1 MLKQLTLENWKSFR
15 HAVLP
20 IDPLTILIG
29 TNASGK
35 SNALEALEFLKRT
48 VLGKGFEAALAGDIT
63 LPPIRGSVEWATL
76 KPEPYFRL
84 QVLVQGENETTD
96 YLYNLM
102 LRTVNIVE
110 LWSESIVKIK
120 RKNNHESQDELVLF
134 ITEEIP
140 GNNPGIFVEIYHP
153 EHPEKKGKIYQQFR
167 RSKSILSQVKAVAL
181 AEEIVQGI
189 RLVSEALENIFI
201 VDPIPT
207 KMRGYSPIS
216 DRLESDASNIAG
228 VLAALPEEQKLKIEN
243 ILSTYVKDLPE
254 KDIHKVWAET
264 VGRFNSDAMLYCEE
278 LWAKNQPPM
287 LIDARGMSDGTL
299 RFLAIL
305 TALLVLPEGSQ
316 LVIEDVDNG
325 LHPSRSELLVKML
338 REIGEQRQIDIL
350 ATTHNPA
357 LLDALGA
364 EIVPF
369 VVVAHRDSETG
380 ESELTLL
387 ENVENFSKLFASAS
401 LGKLTVNGAIERNL
415 SRKN

>member
-63 LPPIRGSVEWATL
+63 LLPIRGGVEWATL
-76 KPEPYFRL
+76 KPEQQFTL
-84 QVLVQGENETTD
+84 EVLIQGKDKNID
-96 YLYNLM
+96 YLYSL
-102 LRTVNIVE
+102 TVGTKPRVQVN
-110 LWSESIVKIK
+110 SESLSIIK
-120 RKNNHESQDELVLF
+120 RDENDAKILYKEKLFQTEPCTTHSATIKSLVFGEVKVKLTNQEF
-134 ITEEIP
+134 I
-140 GNNPGIFVEIYHP
+140 
-153 EHPEKKGKIYQQFR
+153 
-167 RSKSILSQVKAVAL
+167 RSHSVLSQLIGLSMKMVEGKNV
-181 AEEIVQGI
+181 
-189 RLVSEALENIFI
+189 VSRTLSNVFI
-201 VDPIPT
+201 LDPIPAQ
-207 KMRGYSPIS
+207 MRGYSTLS

-254 KDIHKVWAET
+254 KDIQKLWAET
-264 VGRFNSDAMLYCEE
+264 VGKFNSDAMLYCEE

-287 LIDARGMSDGTL
+287 LIDARGMSDRTL

-305 TALLVLPEGSQ
+305 TALLLLPEGSQ

-387 ENVENFSKLFASAS
+387 ENVKNFSKLFASAS
-401 LGKLTVNGAIERNL
+401 LGKLTVNCAIERNL
-415 SRKN
+415 SQKN

>member
-1 MLKQLTLENWKSFR
+1 MLKELTLENWKSFR

-63 LPPIRGSVEWATL
+63 LPPIRGGVEWAAL
-76 KPEPYFRL
+76 KPETQFTL
-84 QVLVQGENETTD
+84 EVLIQGRDDQTD
-96 YLYNLM
+96 YLYSL
-102 LRTVNIVE
+102 TVGTIPRVQVNAESLSIIKRDKNDAKTTQKEKLFQTEPCTTHSPTIKSLVFGEVKVKLTNQEFIRSHSVLSQLIGLSMKMVEGKNIV
-110 LWSESIVKIK
+110 
-120 RKNNHESQDELVLF
+120 SQ
-134 ITEEIP
+134 
-140 GNNPGIFVEIYHP
+140 
-153 EHPEKKGKIYQQFR
+153 
-167 RSKSILSQVKAVAL
+167 SLS
-181 AEEIVQGI
+181 
-189 RLVSEALENIFI
+189 NIFI
-201 VDPIPT
+201 LEPIPT
-207 KMRGYSPIS
+207 KMRGYSPLS
-216 DRLESDASNIAG
+216 DKLESDASNIAG

-243 ILSTYVKDLPE
+243 KLSTYVKDLPE
-254 KDIHKVWAET
+254 KDIHKIWAET

-316 LVIEDVDNG
+316 LVIEDIDNG

-338 REIGEQRQIDIL
+338 REIGEQRRIDIL
-350 ATTHNPA
+350 ASTHNPA

-415 SRKN
+415 SRTN

>member
-48 VLGKGFEAALAGDIT
+48 VLGKGLEAALAGDIT
-63 LPPIRGSVEWATL
+63 LTSIRGGVEWATL
-76 KPEPYFRL
+76 KPETQFTL
-84 QVLVQGENETTD
+84 EVLIQGRDDRTD
-96 YLYNLM
+96 YLYSL
-102 LRTVNIVE
+102 TVGTKPRVQVNAESLSIIKRDKNDVKSSQKEKLFQTEPCTTHSATIKSLIFGEVKVKLTNQEFTRSHSVLSQLIGLSMKMVEGKNIV
-110 LWSESIVKIK
+110 
-120 RKNNHESQDELVLF
+120 SQSLSNVF
-134 ITEEIP
+134 I
-140 GNNPGIFVEIYHP
+140 
-153 EHPEKKGKIYQQFR
+153 
-167 RSKSILSQVKAVAL
+167 L
-181 AEEIVQGI
+181 
-189 RLVSEALENIFI
+189 
-201 VDPIPT
+201 DPIPT
-207 KMRGYSPIS
+207 KMRAYSPLS
-216 DRLESDASNIAG
+216 DRLESDAANIAG

-254 KDIHKVWAET
+254 KDIHKIWAET

-325 LHPSRSELLVKML
+325 LHASRSELLVKML
-338 REIGEQRQIDIL
+338 REIGEQRRIDIL

-415 SRKN
+415 SRTN